1 MYLYCTRH
9 SYSREHCS
17 CLLEKEKNYKIKIK
31 LNNLSISMYVPVL
44 GMSPDELPGPV
55 SVGHDL
61 ARRPVGE
68 ELPVVAGEHAHY
80 SRALQAGP
88 PS

>member
-1 MYLYCTRH
+1 
-9 SYSREHCS
+9 
-17 CLLEKEKNYKIKIK
+17 
-31 LNNLSISMYVPVL
+31 MYVPVL

-68 ELPVVAGEHAHY
+68 ELPVVAGEHAHHP
-80 SRALQAGP
+80 RALYRRAAKPTQIVK
-88 PS
+88 